1 MSVRTK
7 QLCVVA
13 VATILGVMRM
23 SGSERQTYRFAELG
37 IGNPTD
43 DVERVPLTDG
53 VKFVAK
59 KIEVRTSNRY
69 GEYVV
74 FDGENLDG
82 EEFHGYSTS
91 GVILQQAKALL
102 EQFGSKDGTLS
113 VNVICEV
120 RALISESTGRKFY
133 TLM

>member
-1 MSVRTK
+1 
-7 QLCVVA
+7 
-13 VATILGVMRM
+13 M
-23 SGSERQTYRFAELG
+23 SGSERQTIRFAELG
-37 IGNPTD
+37 IGLSID

-53 VKFVAK
+53 VKFVAN
-59 KIEVRTSNRY
+59 KIEVRTSNKY

-74 FDGENLDG
+74 FDGEDLNG

-102 EQFGSKDGTLS
+102 EQLGDKDGNLA

-133 TLM
+133 TLL

>member
-1 MSVRTK
+1 MSVT
-7 QLCVVA
+7 
-13 VATILGVMRM
+13 
-23 SGSERQTYRFAELG
+23 ERQTVRFAELG
-37 IGNPTD
+37 IGSPID

-59 KIEVRTSNRY
+59 KIEVRTSNKY

-74 FDGENLDG
+74 FDGEYLNG
-82 EEFHGYSTS
+82 EEFYGYSTS

-102 EQFGSKDGTLS
+102 EQLGGKDGTLA

>member
-1 MSVRTK
+1 
-7 QLCVVA
+7 
-13 VATILGVMRM
+13 M
-23 SGSERQTYRFAELG
+23 SGSERQTFRFAELG
-37 IGNPTD
+37 IGTPTD

-53 VKFVAK
+53 VKFIAK
-59 KIEVRTSNRY
+59 KIEVRTSNKY

-74 FDGENLDG
+74 FDGENFEG

>member
-1 MSVRTK
+1 
-7 QLCVVA
+7 
-13 VATILGVMRM
+13 M
-23 SGSERQTYRFAELG
+23 SGSERQTMRFAELG
-37 IGNPTD
+37 IGLSTD
-43 DVERVPLTDG
+43 DVERVPLNDG

-74 FDGENLDG
+74 FDGEYLNG

-102 EQFGSKDGTLS
+102 DRFGSKDGTLA

>member
-1 MSVRTK
+1 
-7 QLCVVA
+7 
-13 VATILGVMRM
+13 M
-23 SGSERQTYRFAELG
+23 SGTERQTYRFAELG
-37 IGNPTD
+37 IGAPTD

-53 VKFVAK
+53 VKFIAN
-59 KIEVRTSNRY
+59 KIEIRPSLKY

-74 FDGENLDG
+74 FDGEDLDG
-82 EEFHGYSTS
+82 KEFHGYSTS

-102 EQFGSKDGTLS
+102 EQFGGKDGTLA

>member
-1 MSVRTK
+1 
-7 QLCVVA
+7 
-13 VATILGVMRM
+13 M

-37 IGNPTD
+37 IGSPTD

-53 VKFVAK
+53 VKFVVK
-59 KIEVRTSNRY
+59 KIEVRTSNKY

-74 FDGENLDG
+74 FDGEDLNG
-82 EEFHGYSTS
+82 EEFYGYSMS

-102 EQFGSKDGTLS
+102 ELLGGKDGMLA

>member
-7 QLCVVA
+7 PLSAA
-13 VATILGVMRM
+13 VAATIPGVMRM
-23 SGSERQTYRFAELG
+23 SGSERQTMRFAELG
-37 IGNPTD
+37 IGSSTD

-53 VKFVAK
+53 VKFIAN

-82 EEFHGYSTS
+82 EEFHGYSMS
-91 GVILQQAKALL
+91 GVILDQAKALL
-102 EQFGSKDGTLS
+102 EQFGGKDGTLTI
-113 VNVICEV
+113 NVICEV
-120 RALISESTGRKFY
+120 RALISELTGRKFY

>member
-1 MSVRTK
+1 MSVRTCR
-7 QLCVVA
+7 LCAAVVD
-13 VATILGVMRM
+13 TIQGGMRM
-23 SGSERQTYRFAELG
+23 SNTERQTIRFSDTG
-37 IGNPTD
+37 IGAPTD

-53 VKFVAK
+53 VKFIVN

-82 EEFHGYSTS
+82 EEFHGYSMS
-91 GVILQQAKALL
+91 GVILEQAKALL
-102 EQFGSKDGTLS
+102 EQFGGKDGTLTN
-113 VNVICEV
+113 NVICEV